1 MDIIETIATRRSL
14 GKMRPD
20 APPRELIERVLEAG
34 VHAAN
39 HHDTQPWRFFVLTN
53 EGRSEFGEVLAAG
66 HGVVGFGLDADDD
79 KDGAAHGLVAFAF
92 EERFA
97 VLRVGLAQAP
107 G

>member
-39 HHDTQPWRFFVLTN
+39 HH
-53 EGRSEFGEVLAAG
+53 SALALLCP
-66 HGVVGFGLDADDD
+66 H
-79 KDGAAHGLVAFAF
+79 
-92 EERFA
+92 
-97 VLRVGLAQAP
+97 
-107 G
+107 